1 MDPYSSPYII
11 PNNGPRNP
19 FPHALLSTRR
29 SCLQVAH
36 AVHHGRTIH
45 GLFARQHQMFQNYRR
60 LEGRKEAK
68 KEGRKEARKKASKE
82 ARKGAGKEGTKGF
95 GCGEV
100 LVTITSNYK

>member
-1 MDPYSSPYII
+1 
-11 PNNGPRNP
+11 
-19 FPHALLSTRR
+19 
-29 SCLQVAH
+29 
-36 AVHHGRTIH
+36 
-45 GLFARQHQMFQNYRR
+45 MFQNYRW

-68 KEGRKEARKKASKE
+68 KEGRKKASKE

>member
-1 MDPYSSPYII
+1 
-11 PNNGPRNP
+11 
-19 FPHALLSTRR
+19 
-29 SCLQVAH
+29 
-36 AVHHGRTIH
+36 
-45 GLFARQHQMFQNYRR
+45 MFQNYRW